1 MKKYYFFSL
10 LFALLAGT
18 ANSLADT
25 YKVDFETAA
34 ETSEHN
40 FRVAT
45 GWSHVVD
52 GYEHP
57 FASWLSTYVEYSYID
72 GQGVDNSKALKI
84 GSQYLL
90 GVDRNDLLVTP
101 KIKGAMSIMVKSAAT
116 DEDETASI
124 RFYNVAGDAM
134 GDEITPAE
142 APALTTDGFVK
153 YVLPEQDGATIG
165 IRGEYVYIDNFEAP
179 EVEIEMVRSMAVVDA
194 DLADDNDTWEDNSG
208 FWPKTYVNCDED
220 GNFTL
225 SYNVELKNTGDV
237 TLNPGDEGFTLT
249 FLNQEKGEVIADQL
263 PVNVSIEPGETKT
276 ANFKMQLNSNETGEE
291 FYLVIRENLNN
302 VEKGYY
308 DYTVRAKRNTTQEAE
323 TSKLQITAAICKTAT
338 TTNEEGLK
346 VVKANADGN
355 FTLTYDVTIK
365 NTGDKALT
373 PGTDGYTLQLVDAEA
388 WSGGEIGEAVPVSV
402 ALEPGEE
409 ATVTITAT
417 DKAELHPDAMLI
429 TVSEGISN
437 TSFYTEEY
445 IHIEASATEIVSLD
459 INEVNVTSETHLE
472 GFDYL
477 TYADADG
484 NFTVEA
490 EVELENTGNVTLK
503 ADDENMT
510 LTLFDYYDETEY
522 ATANIG
528 RDIEPGET
536 VKVTVKAEMN
546 IEEHDEEIYYYV
558 RENVS
563 NNEEYVIALRA
574 TIDPSTGIIT
584 LKAEK
589 LGARTF
595 NLGGQQGARKGIVIK
610 NGKKYHKK

>member
-1 MKKYYFFSL
+1 MKKYYAISL
-10 LFALLAGT
+10 FFALLTGT
-18 ANSLADT
+18 ANTLADT

-45 GWSHVVD
+45 GWTHIVD

-57 FASWLSTYVEYSYID
+57 FATWMSTFVDYTYVD

-90 GVDRNDLLVTP
+90 AVDRNDLLVTP
-101 KIKGAMSIMVKSAAT
+101 KVKGTVSIMVKSAAA

-124 RFYNVAGDAM
+124 RFYNVADGAM

-142 APALTTDGFVK
+142 APTLTTDGYVK
-153 YVLPEQDGATIG
+153 YVLPEQEGTLVG
-165 IRGEYVYIDNFEAP
+165 IRGEYVYIDNFEAS
-179 EVEIEMVRSMAVVDA
+179 EAEIEEVRSMAVVGA
-194 DLADDNDTWEDNSG
+194 SLADDNDTWTDDSG
-208 FWPKTYVNCDED
+208 FWPKTYINCDED

-237 TLNPGDEGFTLT
+237 TLNPGDEDYSVT
-249 FLNQEKGEVIADQL
+249 FINQETGSVIAEQL
-263 PVNVSIEPGETKT
+263 PVNVSIEPGESKT
-276 ANFKMQLNSNETGEE
+276 ANFKMQLNNSETGEE
-291 FYLVIRENLNN
+291 FYLVIRENINN

-308 DYTVRAKRNTTQEAE
+308 DYTVRAKHNENEDTE
-323 TSKLQITAAICKTAT
+323 TGKLEITAATCKTAT
-338 TTNEEGLK
+338 TTNEYGQM
-346 VVKANADGN
+346 VVKAGADGK
-355 FTLTYDVTIK
+355 FSLTYDVTIK
-365 NTGDKALT
+365 NTGDQTLT
-373 PGTDGYTLQLVDAEA
+373 PGTNGYTLQLIDGEA
-388 WSGGEIGEAVPVSV
+388 WTGGEIGEPVPVDV
-402 ALEPGEE
+402 TLEPGEE

-417 DKAELHPDAMLI
+417 DDADLHDAMLI
-429 TVSEGISN
+429 TVNEGISG
-437 TSFYTEEY
+437 TTFYTEDY
-445 IHIEASATEIVSLD
+445 IIVETPVAETRSLD
-459 INEVNVTSETHLE
+459 IEDVSVTSEKHLE

-490 EVELENTGNVTLK
+490 EVELKNTGNVTLK
-503 ADDENMT
+503 ADDADMT

-522 ATANIG
+522 GTANIG
-528 RDIEPGET
+528 RNIEPGET

-563 NNEEYVIALRA
+563 DNEEYVIALRA
-574 TIDPSTGIIT
+574 TIDPSTGLIT

-589 LGARTF
+589 ISSKTF
-595 NLGGQQGARKGIVIK
+595 NLGGQQGARKGILIK
-610 NGKKYHKK
+610 KGKKYNKK